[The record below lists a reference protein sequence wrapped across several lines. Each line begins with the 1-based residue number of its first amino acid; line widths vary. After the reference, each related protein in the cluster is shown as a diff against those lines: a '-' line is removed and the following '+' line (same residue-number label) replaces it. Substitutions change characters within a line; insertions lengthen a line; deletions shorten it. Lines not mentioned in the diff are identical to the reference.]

1 MKSEICA
8 ASLVVALIAGT
19 SPSLSQ
25 TINPAAES
33 TPQGRQQ
40 FPPAVLQPG
49 AEDYAHN
56 ANQSSSDADLQNRL
70 QRIDSMVVERMQALN
85 MPAYCLV
92 VIKNGKV
99 VFQKPYGY
107 ANLETRQPTSNDTI
121 FGLASITKTFTALA
135 LLTLVDKGLVG
146 LDDPL
151 SKYIDGL
158 TNEYKPLTIRQLASM
173 TAGVPSKVSE
183 EVEWR
188 NQLDILVHTPLVSQP
203 GSAYLYSNYSYR
215 LLGSVIEKISGQ
227 PYLQYVESV
236 ICAPLNMRSTGT
248 VVLLQPT
255 GRVAQAYGDNMGQG
269 PLRAIEYKS
278 PAVAFSA
285 GMLATTSNDL
295 INYVFGLMSH
305 KIISEDGYKTLWDH
319 RPSLTTGQPSKW
331 AFGWA
336 KARNKNLGGALT
348 LSMNGG
354 VPGIASTIIIL
365 PESNSAVIALCNL
378 RKPPV
383 YQVARNAAVIAFGDA
398 VSPPPDDDEEHPG
411 LNSD

>member
-1 MKSEICA
+1 MKQKANGSKTVKSEIGA
-8 ASLVVALIAGT
+8 ASLVVALMAGT

-25 TINPAAES
+25 IVSPSA
-33 TPQGRQQ
+33 
-40 FPPAVLQPG
+40 LQPR
-49 AEDYAHN
+49 ADACAQN

-121 FGLASITKTFTALA
+121 FGLASITKTFTALS
-135 LLTLVDKGLVG
+135 LLTLVDRGLVG

-173 TAGVPSKVSE
+173 TAGVPSKVSQ

-188 NQLDILVHTPLVSQP
+188 NQLDILDHTQLVSQP

-215 LLGSVIEKISGQ
+215 LLGSVIEKVTGQ
-227 PYLQYVESV
+227 PYLQYLEST

-305 KIISEDGYKTLWDH
+305 KIISEEGYRTLWDY
-319 RPSLTTGQPSKW
+319 RPPLTTGQPSKW

-365 PESNSAVIALCNL
+365 PETNSAVIALCNL

-383 YQVARNAAVIAFGDA
+383 YQVARTAAVLAFGDA
-398 VSPPPDDDEEHPG
+398 GSPPPDDEDEHPG
-411 LNSD
+411 LSAD

>member
-1 MKSEICA
+1 MKSKFFA
-8 ASLVVALIAGT
+8 ASLLLAISAGT
-19 SPSLSQ
+19 TPAFSQAGAPADEAAPASQ
-25 TINPAAES
+25 T
-33 TPQGRQQ
+33 
-40 FPPAVLQPG
+40 FPSAMPQPG
-49 AEDYAHN
+49 AEAYAPPVS
-56 ANQSSSDADLQNRL
+56 QSALDADLQARL
-70 QRIDSMVVERMQALN
+70 QKIDAMVTERMGALN

-92 VIKNGKV
+92 VIKNGRV

-107 ANLETRQPTSNDTI
+107 ANLEARQQTTNDTI
-121 FGLASITKTFTALA
+121 FGLGSLTKTFTALS
-135 LLTLVDKGLVG
+135 LLTLVDKGLVN

-158 TNEYKPLTIRQLASM
+158 TDEYKPLTIRQLASM
-173 TAGVPSKVSE
+173 TAGVPSKVSQ

-188 NQLDILVHTPLVSQP
+188 NQLEILDHTPLVSQP

-215 LLGSVIEKISGQ
+215 LLGSVIEKVTGQ
-227 PYLQYVESV
+227 PYLQYVESTV
-236 ICAPLNMRSTGT
+236 CAPLNMRSTGT
-248 VVLLQPT
+248 TTLLQPT

-269 PLRAIEYKS
+269 PLRAIQYKS

-285 GMLATTSNDL
+285 GMLASTSSDL

-305 KIISEDGYKTLWDH
+305 RIISEDGYKTLWDF
-319 RPSLTTGQPSKW
+319 RPPLTNGQPSKW

-336 KARNKNLGGALT
+336 KTRNKNLGGALT
-348 LSMNGG
+348 ISMNGG

-383 YQVARNAAVIAFGDA
+383 YQVARNAAAIAFGSGAQPADEE
-398 VSPPPDDDEEHPG
+398 EEHPG
-411 LNSD
+411 LSAD